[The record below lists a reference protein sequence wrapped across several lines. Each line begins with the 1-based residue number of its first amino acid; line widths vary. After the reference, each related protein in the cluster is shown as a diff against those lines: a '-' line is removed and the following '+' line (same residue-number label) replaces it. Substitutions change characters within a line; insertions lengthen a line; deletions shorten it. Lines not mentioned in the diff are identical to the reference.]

1 MNAALAG
8 PGYTALGVV
17 AQGHRAQWRHTHV
30 QPGVGPM
37 LHLVMHMLMAGLTWH
52 AVEHFTRAGH
62 WAAGFSVLALAVVTV
77 AVVVRRR
84 NRIL

>member
-8 PGYTALGVV
+8 TGFTALRVV
-17 AQGHRAQWRHTHV
+17 ARGQHAQWRHTHV
-30 QPGVGPM
+30 QPGIGPM

-52 AVEHFTRAGH
+52 AVEHVTRSGH
-62 WAAGFSVLALAVVTV
+62 WVAGFVVLALAVVAV
-77 AVVVRRR
+77 AAFVLRR